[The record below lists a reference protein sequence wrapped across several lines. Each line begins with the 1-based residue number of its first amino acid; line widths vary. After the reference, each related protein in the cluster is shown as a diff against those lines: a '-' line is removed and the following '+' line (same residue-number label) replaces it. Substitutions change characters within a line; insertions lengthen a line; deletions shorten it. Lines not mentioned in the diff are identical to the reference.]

1 MKEGFLSSMKFS
13 DILKNK
19 VATIICLT
27 VVVVAIVAGTIY
39 LTRNRTSEVDTTYLG
54 AKLEKASELTTTKL
68 TYNGFTKYTDTGV
81 KVINRSDFLMV
92 YTATARAG
100 IDVKEI
106 KITADKIAK
115 TVNVKLPKAKILEV
129 KVDPTSIKY
138 YDTKLA
144 LFNFDSREDANDAQ
158 DLAEKEAMK
167 ELQGMGILESADT
180 QAEVLIRGL
189 LQESIPDDY
198 ELKFTK

>member
-13 DILKNK
+13 KILKNK
-19 VATIICLT
+19 VATMICLIVI
-27 VVVVAIVAGTIY
+27 VVIIVTGGLY
-39 LTRNRTSEVDTTYLG
+39 LTRNKTSEVDTTYLG

-68 TYNGFTKYTDTGV
+68 TYKGFTKYTDKGV

-100 IDVKEI
+100 IDVKEV
-106 KITADKIAK
+106 KITSDKIAK
-115 TVNVKLPKAKILEV
+115 KVIIKLPKAKILDV
-129 KVDPTSIKY
+129 KVDPSTIKY

-144 LFNFDSREDANDAQ
+144 LFNFNSREDANDAQ
-158 DLAEKEAMK
+158 ALAEKEARK
-167 ELQGMGILESADT
+167 ELNQLGILESANE

-198 ELKFTK
+198 DLKFSK

>member
-1 MKEGFLSSMKFS
+1 MKFS

-19 VATIICLT
+19 VATMICL
-27 VVVVAIVAGTIY
+27 VVVVVVIVGGTIY
-39 LTRNRTSEVDTTYLG
+39 LTRNKTSEVDTTYLG

-68 TYNGFTKYTDTGV
+68 TYDGFTKYTDTGV

-106 KITADKIAK
+106 IIESNKISK
-115 TVNVKLPKAKILEV
+115 TIKVTLPKAKILEV
-129 KVDPTSIKY
+129 KVDPSSIKY

-158 DLAEKEAMK
+158 ALAEQEAKK
-167 ELQGMGILESADT
+167 ELEKMGILDSANE

-189 LQESIPDDY
+189 LQESIPSDY

>member
-1 MKEGFLSSMKFS
+1 MKFS

-19 VATIICLT
+19 VATMICLA
-27 VVVVAIVAGTIY
+27 VVVVTIVGGTIY
-39 LTRNRTSEVDTTYLG
+39 LTRNKTSEVDTTYLG

-68 TYNGFTKYTDTGV
+68 TYDGFTKYTDTGV

-106 KITADKIAK
+106 IIESNKISK
-115 TVNVKLPKAKILEV
+115 TIKVTLPKAKILEV
-129 KVDPTSIKY
+129 KVDPSTIKY

-158 DLAEKEAMK
+158 ALAEQEAKK
-167 ELQGMGILESADT
+167 ELEKMGILESANE

-189 LQESIPDDY
+189 LQESIPSDY

>member
-1 MKEGFLSSMKFS
+1 MKFS

-19 VATIICLT
+19 VATMICL
-27 VVVVAIVAGTIY
+27 VVVVVVIVGGTIY
-39 LTRNRTSEVDTTYLG
+39 LTRNKTSEVDTTYLG

-68 TYNGFTKYTDTGV
+68 TYDGFTKYTDTGV

-106 KITADKIAK
+106 IIESDKISKTIKIT
-115 TVNVKLPKAKILEV
+115 LPKAKILEV
-129 KVDPTSIKY
+129 KVDPSTIKY

-158 DLAEKEAMK
+158 ALAEKEAKK
-167 ELQGMGILESADT
+167 ELEKMGILDSANE

-189 LQESIPDDY
+189 IQESIPSDY
-198 ELKFTK
+198 KLKFTK

>member
-1 MKEGFLSSMKFS
+1 MKFS

-19 VATIICLT
+19 VATMICLA
-27 VVVVAIVAGTIY
+27 VVVVTIVGGTIY
-39 LTRNRTSEVDTTYLG
+39 LTRNKTSEVDTTYLG

-68 TYNGFTKYTDTGV
+68 TYDGFTKYTDTGV

-106 KITADKIAK
+106 IIESNKISK
-115 TVNVKLPKAKILEV
+115 TIKVTLPKAKILEV
-129 KVDPTSIKY
+129 KVDPSSIKY

-158 DLAEKEAMK
+158 ALAEQEAKK
-167 ELQGMGILESADT
+167 ELEKMGILESANE

-189 LQESIPDDY
+189 LQESIPSDY

>member
-1 MKEGFLSSMKFS
+1 MKFS

-19 VATIICLT
+19 VATMICL
-27 VVVVAIVAGTIY
+27 VVVVVVIVGGTIY
-39 LTRNRTSEVDTTYLG
+39 LTRNKTSEVDTTYLG

-68 TYNGFTKYTDTGV
+68 TYDGFTKYTDTGV

-106 KITADKIAK
+106 IIESNKISK
-115 TVNVKLPKAKILEV
+115 TIKVTLPKAKILEV
-129 KVDPTSIKY
+129 KVDPSTIKY

-158 DLAEKEAMK
+158 ALAEQEAKK
-167 ELQGMGILESADT
+167 ELEKMGILESANE

-189 LQESIPDDY
+189 LQESIPSDY

>member
-1 MKEGFLSSMKFS
+1 MKFS

-19 VATIICLT
+19 VATMICL
-27 VVVVAIVAGTIY
+27 VVVVVVIVGGTIY
-39 LTRNRTSEVDTTYLG
+39 LTRNKTSEVDTTYLG

-68 TYNGFTKYTDTGV
+68 TYDGFTKYTDTGV

-106 KITADKIAK
+106 IIESNKISK
-115 TVNVKLPKAKILEV
+115 TIKVTLPKAKILEV
-129 KVDPTSIKY
+129 KVDPSTIKY

-158 DLAEKEAMK
+158 ALAEQEAKK
-167 ELQGMGILESADT
+167 ELEKMGILDSANE

-189 LQESIPDDY
+189 LQESIPSDY

>member
-1 MKEGFLSSMKFS
+1 MKFS

-19 VATIICLT
+19 VATMICL
-27 VVVVAIVAGTIY
+27 VVVVVVIVGGTIY
-39 LTRNRTSEVDTTYLG
+39 LTRNKTSEVDTTYLG

-68 TYNGFTKYTDTGV
+68 TYDGFTKYTDTGV

-106 KITADKIAK
+106 IMESDKISK
-115 TVNVKLPKAKILEV
+115 TIKVTLPKAKILEV
-129 KVDPTSIKY
+129 KVDPSTIKY

-158 DLAEKEAMK
+158 ALAEKEAKK
-167 ELQGMGILESADT
+167 ELEKMGILDSANE

-189 LQESIPDDY
+189 LQESIPSDY
-198 ELKFTK
+198 KLKFTK

>member
-1 MKEGFLSSMKFS
+1 MKFS
-13 DILKNK
+13 KILKNK
-19 VATIICLT
+19 VATMICLIVI
-27 VVVVAIVAGTIY
+27 VVIIVTGGLY
-39 LTRNRTSEVDTTYLG
+39 LTRNKTSEVDTTYLG

-100 IDVKEI
+100 IDVKEV
-106 KITADKIAK
+106 KITSDKIAK
-115 TVNVKLPKAKILEV
+115 KVIIKLPKAKILEV
-129 KVDPTSIKY
+129 KVDPSTIKY

-158 DLAEKEAMK
+158 ALAEKEARK
-167 ELQGMGILESADT
+167 ELNQLGILESANE

-198 ELKFTK
+198 ELKFSK

>member
-1 MKEGFLSSMKFS
+1 MKFS

-19 VATIICLT
+19 VATMICL
-27 VVVVAIVAGTIY
+27 VVVVVVIVGGTIY
-39 LTRNRTSEVDTTYLG
+39 LTRNKTSEVDTTYLG

-68 TYNGFTKYTDTGV
+68 TYDGFTKYTDTGV

-106 KITADKIAK
+106 IIESNKISK
-115 TVNVKLPKAKILEV
+115 TIKVTLPKAKILEV
-129 KVDPTSIKY
+129 KVDPSTIKY

-158 DLAEKEAMK
+158 ALAEKEAKK
-167 ELQGMGILESADT
+167 ELEKMGILDSANE

-189 LQESIPDDY
+189 LQESIPSDY

>member
-1 MKEGFLSSMKFS
+1 MKGFISSMKFQN
-13 DILKNK
+13 ILKNK
-19 VATIICLT
+19 VATMICLVVII
-27 VVVVAIVAGTIY
+27 VVVLAGILF

-68 TYNGFTKYTDTGV
+68 KYNGFTKYTDTGV
-81 KVINRSDFLMV
+81 KVLNRSDFLIV

-100 IDVKEI
+100 IDVKDI
-106 KITADKIAK
+106 KITSDKITK
-115 TVNVKLPKAKILEV
+115 TVKVKLPKAKILDV
-129 KVDPTSIKY
+129 KVDPSTIKY
-138 YDTKLA
+138 YDTKFA

-158 DLAEKEAMK
+158 ALAEKKAKK
-167 ELQGMGILESADT
+167 ELEGMGILESANE

>member
-1 MKEGFLSSMKFS
+1 MKFS

-19 VATIICLT
+19 VATMICL
-27 VVVVAIVAGTIY
+27 VVVVVVIVGGTIY
-39 LTRNRTSEVDTTYLG
+39 LTRNKTSEVDTTYLG

-68 TYNGFTKYTDTGV
+68 TYDGFTKYTDTGV

-106 KITADKIAK
+106 IIESDKISK
-115 TVNVKLPKAKILEV
+115 TIKVTLPKAKILEV
-129 KVDPTSIKY
+129 KVDPSTIKY

-158 DLAEKEAMK
+158 ALAEQEAKK
-167 ELQGMGILESADT
+167 ELEKMGILDSANE

-189 LQESIPDDY
+189 LQESIPSDY

>member
-1 MKEGFLSSMKFS
+1 MKFS

-19 VATIICLT
+19 VATMICLA
-27 VVVVAIVAGTIY
+27 VVVVTIVGGTIY
-39 LTRNRTSEVDTTYLG
+39 LTRNKTSEVDTTYLG

-68 TYNGFTKYTDTGV
+68 TYDGFTKYTDTGV

-106 KITADKIAK
+106 IMESDKISK
-115 TVNVKLPKAKILEV
+115 TIKVTLPKAKILEV
-129 KVDPTSIKY
+129 KVDPSTIKY

-158 DLAEKEAMK
+158 ALAEKEAKK
-167 ELQGMGILESADT
+167 ELEKMGILESANE

-189 LQESIPDDY
+189 LQESIPSDY